1 MMGQLNYTG
10 QDSERAVDAATSLEI
25 YRGLNKKEKNMFLQ
39 DFFLEEKGKGGK
51 NMKFMTTWTQQVT
64 ITNEAN
70 VSATQN
76 WMSRQYTWNSSKDRA
91 GGFVH
96 HVYVDDPCAGVI
108 FAQLDESYLLRR
120 RIGL

>member
-51 NMKFMTTWTQQVT
+51 NMKFMTNWTQQVT

-76 WMSRQYTWNSSKDRA
+76 WMSRQYTWEQLEGSS
-91 GGFVH
+91 
-96 HVYVDDPCAGVI
+96 
-108 FAQLDESYLLRR
+108 R
-120 RIGL
+120 RIRASCVCG